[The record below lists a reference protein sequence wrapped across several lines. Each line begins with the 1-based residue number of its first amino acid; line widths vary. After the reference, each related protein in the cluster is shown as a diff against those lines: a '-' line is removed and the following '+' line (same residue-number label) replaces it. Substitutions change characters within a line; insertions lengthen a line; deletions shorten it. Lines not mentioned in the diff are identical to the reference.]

1 MRKFLVSDYDGTFHT
16 DDESIKNNIEKVKTF
31 RNNGN
36 IFAIAT
42 GRSFYDF
49 TKLLDKFDIEY
60 DYLIINHGATLLD
73 KNHNIISN
81 YSISNIAKENIKNK
95 FGLVDD
101 NHIFVCKCLES
112 RTSILQNDITKIHI
126 KCNSKEEQISF
137 NDTLNSNYG
146 DFIKSYLIT
155 GLNNSIEIISCNTN
169 KSTAIQ
175 EIAKIE
181 NIGKENIYTVGDSFN
196 DLEMLNSFNGFCME
210 SGEELVKSNIINK
223 CKSVVEIID
232 KIIGG
237 NNE

>member
-1 MRKFLVSDYDGTFHT
+1 MFFNLVLERHHCCIICKPKICLWINNKSTDVGFLPFLLILLAFLNIS
-16 DDESIKNNIEKVKTF
+16 SI
-31 RNNGN
+31 G
-36 IFAIAT
+36 
-42 GRSFYDF
+42 
-49 TKLLDKFDIEY
+49 
-60 DYLIINHGATLLD
+60 
-73 KNHNIISN
+73 
-81 YSISNIAKENIKNK
+81 SIS
-95 FGLVDD
+95 
-101 NHIFVCKCLES
+101 
-112 RTSILQNDITKIHI
+112 KI
-126 KCNSKEEQISF
+126 CR
-137 NDTLNSNYG
+137 
-146 DFIKSYLIT
+146 
-155 GLNNSIEIISCNTN
+155 CNTN